1 MANTDAPNGFTPAWH
16 MYGGTIATK
25 KMRIA
30 SAYGTAIYSGDV
42 VTLSS
47 GYVNQAG
54 ATSTPVGVFYGV
66 YYTASDG
73 TPTFSKVWEASTAT
87 QGSADAEAYVY
98 ADPGIV
104 FEAQFTAG
112 TPAVS
117 FIGNKYTLSTTAG
130 SATTGRSK
138 EGVTATT
145 SSGVALCNGFKDNP
159 GNAIGAYA
167 RAYFTFPT
175 NTFAVQGV

>member
-1 MANTDAPNGFTPAWH
+1 MANTDAPNGFTPAYH
-16 MYGGTIATK
+16 MYGGIIRPARL
-25 KMRIA
+25 RIA

-47 GYVNQAG
+47 GYVQQAG
-54 ATSTPVGVFYGV
+54 ATDTPIGVFYGV
-66 YYTASDG
+66 FYTASDG
-73 TPTFSKVWEASTAT
+73 TPTYSKSWAASTAT
-87 QGSADAEAYVY
+87 QGSADAEALVY
-98 ADPGIV
+98 NDPGIV
-104 FEAQFTAG
+104 YEAQFTAG

-130 SATTGRSK
+130 SSTNGRSK

-145 SSGVALCNGFKDNP
+145 SSGVALCVGFNLAP
-159 GNAIGAYA
+159 SNAIGAYA

-175 NTFAVQGV
+175 STFAV

>member
-1 MANTDAPNGFTPAWH
+1 MANTDAPNGFTPAYH
-16 MYGGTIATK
+16 MYGGIIRPAR
-25 KMRIA
+25 MRIA

-47 GYVNQAG
+47 GYVQQAG
-54 ATSTPVGVFYGV
+54 ATDTPIGVFYGV
-66 YYTASDG
+66 FYTASDG
-73 TPTFSKVWEASTAT
+73 TPTYSKSWATSTAT
-87 QGSADAEAYVY
+87 QGSADAEALVY
-98 ADPGIV
+98 NDPGIV
-104 FEAQFTAG
+104 YEAQFTAG

-130 SATTGRSK
+130 SSTNGRSK

-145 SSGVALCNGFKDNP
+145 SSGVALCVGFNLAP
-159 GNAIGAYA
+159 SNAIGAYA

-175 NTFAVQGV
+175 STFAV

>member
-1 MANTDAPNGFTPAWH
+1 MANTNKPDGFTPAYH
-16 MYGGTIATK
+16 MYGGVIRPA

-30 SAYGTAIYSGDV
+30 SGYGTAIYSGDV

-47 GYVNQAG
+47 GYVEQAG

-66 YYTASDG
+66 FYTATDG
-73 TPTFSKVWEASTAT
+73 TPTFSKVWSASTAT
-87 QGSADAEAYVY
+87 QGSADAEALVY
-98 ADPGIV
+98 NDPGIV
-104 FEAQFTAG
+104 YEAQFTAG

-130 SATTGRSK
+130 SSNNGRSK

-145 SSGVALCNGFKDNP
+145 SSGVALCVGFASQPSNE
-159 GNAIGAYA
+159 IGAYA
-167 RAYFTFPT
+167 RGLFTFPT
-175 NTFAVQGV
+175 NTFAV